1 MIRNRKSTTMKRIIT
16 ALIAL
21 TTLTLFTVQAQ
32 NTEYSRSGG
41 KYLEMVALYRQPVG

>member
-1 MIRNRKSTTMKRIIT
+1 MKRVIIT
-16 ALIAL
+16 LIAL

-41 KYLEMVALYRQPVG
+41 KYLEMAALYR